1 MFLKTASILDVWS
14 FGHGYGQCKK
24 EVFFMDIP
32 SLSVAYSQAK
42 VMNMAGAAV
51 LSMALDSTKQQNA
64 TLLEMMGA
72 SASVPQVST
81 QMMEQSVNPNLG
93 ANIDICV

>member
-51 LSMALDSTKQQNA
+51 LSMALD
-64 TLLEMMGA
+64 
-72 SASVPQVST
+72 
-81 QMMEQSVNPNLG
+81 
-93 ANIDICV
+93 